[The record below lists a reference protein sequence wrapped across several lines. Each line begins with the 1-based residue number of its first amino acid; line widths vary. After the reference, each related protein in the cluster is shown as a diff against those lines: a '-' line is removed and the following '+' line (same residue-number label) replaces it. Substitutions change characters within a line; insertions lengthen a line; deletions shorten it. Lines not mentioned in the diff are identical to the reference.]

1 MDCEIIT
8 QSPEEDSKLDPM
20 SENDQDQRSLDS
32 LHRIATQFVRLLQAA
47 EGGELDIRQAAGLC
61 TVEQKRHIYDITNVL
76 QDIGLVKTSKNLIKW
91 IGGKNTFGLKCELKE
106 LQQQEYMLDI
116 QRLWLEQSVR
126 NTLEEYRALIY
137 VNYDDVCNVF
147 SGNTVLAVRAPSGTR
162 MDVPIPKAVHNSPA
176 KYQLYIKSI
185 NGPIDVVLLNK
196 RSISSVPVVLSLPP
210 PDDILHRA
218 KLDMSGLSK
227 ETMDLHVPKKEI
239 VSADLI
245 AELIKCE
252 VLSPLRRVFRP
263 PANCVSHLDGRL
275 TPVSDP

>member
-176 KYQLYIKSI
+176 
-185 NGPIDVVLLNK
+185 N
-196 RSISSVPVVLSLPP
+196 SVPVVLSLPP

-218 KLDMSGLSK
+218 KLDMSTSGLSK